1 MEIVIVWSWFSF
13 IVGVVGTLLV
23 SIVLVLAAAFKQ
35 WKNQKKQ
42 ADSAYEAR
50 AFAAWG
56 GRDNSPR

>member
-56 GRDNSPR
+56 GRDNSPL